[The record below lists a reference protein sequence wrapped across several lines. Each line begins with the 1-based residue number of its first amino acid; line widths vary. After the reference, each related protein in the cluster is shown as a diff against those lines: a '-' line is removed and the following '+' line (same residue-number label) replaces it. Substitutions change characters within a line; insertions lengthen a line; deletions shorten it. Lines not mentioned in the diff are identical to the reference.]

1 VTSRGSFSEGA
12 TSGPRL
18 RFVSDDEPGIRRRRA
33 GKGFSYSTPDGSR
46 LTDAETLGWIRS
58 LAVPPAWRDV
68 WISPHRNGHI
78 LATGR
83 DARGRKQYRYH
94 PKFRAQRE
102 GAKFAQLAQFGRALP
117 VIRRRVDA
125 DLRRAG
131 LPREKVLAAVVALLE
146 TTRIRVGNEAY
157 ARDNRSFGLTT
168 LRRRHV
174 EVDGSALTFSF
185 RGKSG
190 KAHRIG
196 LEDRRLARVVRHC
209 QELPG
214 QRLFTYE
221 NGDGTWQAVS
231 SDDVNEYLRA
241 ASSQE
246 ISAKD
251 FRTWSGTLLA
261 YAALREGTGL
271 EASGAD
277 GSDGSAGSDR
287 ERRSVFLGVLSEVAD
302 RLGNTVAICR
312 RSYVHPAVET
322 WFLAAGDP
330 PRGRGALRRHRPYER
345 ELIALLEQA
354 ARGG

>member
-1 VTSRGSFSEGA
+1 MTPALSITEGA

-18 RFVSDDEPGIRRRRA
+18 RFVLDDEPGIRRRRA
-33 GKGFSYSTPDGSR
+33 GKGFTYLDPDGGR

-58 LAVPPAWRDV
+58 LAVPPAWHDV
-68 WISPHRNGHI
+68 WISPYRNGHI

-83 DARGRKQYRYH
+83 DDRERKQYRYH

-102 GAKFAQLAQFGRALP
+102 GAKFAHLAEFGRALP
-117 VIRRRVDA
+117 LIRRRVDA
-125 DLRRAG
+125 DLRRTG
-131 LPREKVLAAVVALLE
+131 LPREKVLAAVVRLLE

-157 ARDNRSFGLTT
+157 AMENRSFGLTT

-174 EVDGSALTFSF
+174 AVEGSAVTFSF

-196 LEDRRLARVVRHC
+196 LQDRRLARVVRRC

-221 NGDGTWQAVS
+221 TADGSWQAVT

-241 ASSQE
+241 ASGRD

-261 YAALREGTGL
+261 YAALRKNGGSAAADSETARRSRFL
-271 EASGAD
+271 EA
-277 GSDGSAGSDR
+277 
-287 ERRSVFLGVLSEVAD
+287 LGGVAQQ
-302 RLGNTVAICR
+302 LGNTVAVCR
-312 RSYVHPAVET
+312 RSYVHPAVES
-322 WFLAAGDP
+322 WFLAADDP
-330 PRGRGALRRHRPYER
+330 PRGRRELRRHRAYER
-345 ELIALLEQA
+345 ELIALLERA
-354 ARGG
+354 DRRN

>member
-1 VTSRGSFSEGA
+1 VTPEIAVTEGA
-12 TSGPRL
+12 TAGSRL
-18 RFVSDDEPGIRRRRA
+18 RFVLDDEPGIRRRRA
-33 GKGFSYSTPDGSR
+33 GKGFTFLAPDGRR

-58 LAVPPAWRDV
+58 LAVPPAWNDV
-68 WISPHRNGHI
+68 WISPFRNGHI

-94 PKFRAQRE
+94 PKFRARRE
-102 GAKFAQLAQFGRALP
+102 AAKFGQLVEFGRSLP
-117 VIRRRVDA
+117 AIRRRVDA

-146 TTRIRVGNEAY
+146 STGIRVGNEAY
-157 ARDNRSFGLTT
+157 AQQNRSFGLTT
-168 LRRRHV
+168 LRPRHV
-174 EVDGSALTFSF
+174 AVDGPALTFSF

-221 NGDGTWQAVS
+221 TDEGSAQVIT

-241 ASSQE
+241 ASGRD

-251 FRTWSGTLLA
+251 FRTWAGTLLA
-261 YAALREGTGL
+261 YAALREGN
-271 EASGAD
+271 ASGSD
-277 GSDGSAGSDR
+277 VPGSEAA
-287 ERRSVFLGVLSEVAD
+287 RRSAYLAALAGVAEA
-302 RLGNTVAICR
+302 LGNTVAVCR

-322 WFLAAGDP
+322 WFLAAGAA
-330 PRGRGALRRHRPYER
+330 PRGRGALRRRRPYER
-345 ELIALLEQA
+345 ELIALLE
-354 ARGG
+354 RTGRRV

>member
-1 VTSRGSFSEGA
+1 MTPAASATEGA
-12 TSGPRL
+12 TAGPRL
-18 RFVSDDEPGIRRRRA
+18 RFVLDDEPGIRRRRS
-33 GKGFSYSTPDGSR
+33 GKGFTYTAPDGSR
-46 LTDAETLGWIRS
+46 LTDTETLCWIRS
-58 LAVPPAWRDV
+58 LAVPPAWNDV
-68 WISPHRNGHI
+68 WISPYRNGHI

-94 PKFRAQRE
+94 PKFRARQE
-102 GAKFAQLAQFGRALP
+102 AAKFGQLAEFGRTLP
-117 VIRRRVDA
+117 AIRRRIDA
-125 DLRRAG
+125 DLRRNG

-146 TTRIRVGNEAY
+146 ATAIRVGNEAY
-157 ARDNRSFGLTT
+157 AQENRSFGLTT
-168 LRRRHV
+168 LRPRHV
-174 EVDGSALTFSF
+174 AVDGSAVTFSF

-196 LEDRRLARVVRHC
+196 LENRRLARVVRHC

-221 NGDGTWQAVS
+221 AEDGSPQVIT

-241 ASSQE
+241 ASGRD

-261 YAALREGTGL
+261 YAALREAR
-271 EASGAD
+271 ASGSED
-277 GSDGSAGSDR
+277 PGSEAARLSAY
-287 ERRSVFLGVLSEVAD
+287 LAAIAEVAET
-302 RLGNTVAICR
+302 LGNTVAICR

-322 WFLAAGDP
+322 WFLAAGEP

-345 ELIALLEQA
+345 ELIALLERA
-354 ARGG
+354 GRRS